1 MNRVDQLGVP
11 SLLEQSKTKERHQR
25 YSYVCGP
32 YYAVPET
39 KPILVN
45 KTDTCEANR
54 AGSSPNNTS
63 QSLLLDCQNACHYVR
78 KSRKYQTASPNGP
91 VSEELYSGEVKKVV
105 VVVISRG
112 KLAHRLH
119 FKIELRHGRLAG
131 SDVEKF
137 L

>member
-1 MNRVDQLGVP
+1 VNRVDQLGVP

-54 AGSSPNNTS
+54 ASSSPNNTS
-63 QSLLLDCQNACHYVR
+63 QSILQDCQNACHYVR
-78 KSRKYQTASPNGP
+78 KSQKYHTASPNGP

-105 VVVISRG
+105 VVVSRG
-112 KLAHRLH
+112 KVAHRLH

-131 SDVEKF
+131 SNVEKF